1 VDYLGTLRQI
11 SSIET
16 SNMWE
21 KANVFYS
28 KSISKKD
35 FMTYFAILLRIEE
48 NKKKYRKLRSTWII
62 QFSLEAF
69 RSLPSGWT
77 YYLQLEVSKFS
88 RVSNTETSVSNFS
101 ASDAKK
107 TKCSVYLSGNL
118 KKKPRILFLL
128 RIGDEADKTRRE
140 LVA

>member
-1 VDYLGTLRQI
+1 MDYLGTLRQI

-48 NKKKYRKLRSTWII
+48 NKKKYRKLRST
-62 QFSLEAF
+62 
-69 RSLPSGWT
+69 
-77 YYLQLEVSKFS
+77 
-88 RVSNTETSVSNFS
+88 
-101 ASDAKK
+101 
-107 TKCSVYLSGNL
+107 
-118 KKKPRILFLL
+118 
-128 RIGDEADKTRRE
+128 
-140 LVA
+140 

>member
-21 KANVFYS
+21 KANVFDS

-48 NKKKYRKLRSTWII
+48 NKKKSIENFVL
-62 QFSLEAF
+62 LE
-69 RSLPSGWT
+69 
-77 YYLQLEVSKFS
+77 
-88 RVSNTETSVSNFS
+88 
-101 ASDAKK
+101 
-107 TKCSVYLSGNL
+107 
-118 KKKPRILFLL
+118 
-128 RIGDEADKTRRE
+128 
-140 LVA
+140 